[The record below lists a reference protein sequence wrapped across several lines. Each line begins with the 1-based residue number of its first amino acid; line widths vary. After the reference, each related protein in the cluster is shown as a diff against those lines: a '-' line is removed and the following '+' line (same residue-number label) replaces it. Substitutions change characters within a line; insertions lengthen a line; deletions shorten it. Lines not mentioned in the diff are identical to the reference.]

1 MKRIKLFDPSTNES
15 EKNAI
20 KRILDS
26 HFWASGGGG
35 GEVQKFEEK
44 FLKYTNSK
52 SCVAVNSG
60 TAALNLALSMYNIK
74 NKEVIIPSLSFVST
88 ANAVI
93 ENGGIPKFV
102 DIDEKTLCMDPEK
115 ILKVISKK
123 TKVILPVHFG
133 GLTSNLGEISK
144 LCKEHKI
151 ALVED
156 AAHAAGSL
164 HLNKK
169 IGSHGE
175 LVCFSFHP
183 VKNLAMPTGGLISI
197 NTNNHKKIAKILKEK
212 RWCGISNRKGDDYDV
227 KNIGWNYYMNEFSA
241 AIGIEQ
247 LKKLDKTNLQRKK
260 NAKKYFEQIS
270 LEEKMPFDKECSYH
284 FYWIRVKN
292 RTKFRKKLLEKGIQT
307 GIHYKPIH
315 EFSLYKSKIKLPITE
330 KIGREIVTLPTH
342 PNIQKKDLEKIIKMV
357 NKFS

>member
-1 MKRIKLFDPSTNES
+1 
-15 EKNAI
+15 
-20 KRILDS
+20 
-26 HFWASGGGG
+26 
-35 GEVQKFEEK
+35 
-44 FLKYTNSK
+44 
-52 SCVAVNSG
+52 
-60 TAALNLALSMYNIK
+60 MYNIK

-197 NTNNHKKIAKILKEK
+197 NTKNHKKIKKILKEK
-212 RWCGISNRKGDDYDV
+212 RWCGISDRKGDDYDV

-247 LKKLDKTNLQRKK
+247 LKKLDKTNL
-260 NAKKYFEQIS
+260 
-270 LEEKMPFDKECSYH
+270 
-284 FYWIRVKN
+284 
-292 RTKFRKKLLEKGIQT
+292 
-307 GIHYKPIH
+307 
-315 EFSLYKSKIKLPITE
+315 
-330 KIGREIVTLPTH
+330 
-342 PNIQKKDLEKIIKMV
+342 
-357 NKFS
+357 